1 MMDKCMLL
9 QIELYK
15 NYVLSCLMDKYGMNA
30 HDARKAILK
39 SYLLDSLAEFP
50 EETIHVDVE
59 TTADD
64 IYFDYYKIG
73 WKLRGD

>member
-1 MMDKCMLL
+1 MNRLMWL
-9 QIELYK
+9 QIQLYK
-15 NYVLSCLMDKYGMNA
+15 NYILSRLMYKYDMNA

-39 SYLLDSLAEFP
+39 SHLLDSLAEFP